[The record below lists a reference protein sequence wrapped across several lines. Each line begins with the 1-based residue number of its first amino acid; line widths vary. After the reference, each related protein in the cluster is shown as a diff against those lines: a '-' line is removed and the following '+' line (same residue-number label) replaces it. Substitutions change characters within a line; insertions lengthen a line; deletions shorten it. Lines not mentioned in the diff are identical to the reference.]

1 MLSHNRLSC
10 DALAPVAAIE
20 ALEMLRVAANP
31 LEAGPI
37 GPRMGAKSTWEAFPE
52 ALLRHKRLAW
62 VALGATPM
70 AEEELSRWVELVRAP
85 EHGEAAREGL

>member
-31 LEAGPI
+31 LEAL
-37 GPRMGAKSTWEAFPE
+37 GPRA
-52 ALLRHKRLAW
+52 
-62 VALGATPM
+62 
-70 AEEELSRWVELVRAP
+70 RA
-85 EHGEAAREGL
+85 A